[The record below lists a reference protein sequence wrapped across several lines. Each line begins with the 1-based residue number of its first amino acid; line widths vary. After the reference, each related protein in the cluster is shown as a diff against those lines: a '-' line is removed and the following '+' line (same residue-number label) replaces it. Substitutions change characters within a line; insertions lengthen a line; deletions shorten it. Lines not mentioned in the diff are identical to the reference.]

1 MKFYILGLSILMM
14 TISAKTKP
22 LMIAHAG
29 GGFDGVAYTNSI
41 DALHGSYQGGF
52 RYMEIDFSWTSDGQ
66 LVCLHDWDKTF
77 KKVFGYK
84 TKQPLALAEFKQQVE
99 EHPDFRPCTLTSL
112 AVWLSNK
119 PEVKIITDIKYDN
132 LKGIRLILEQHP
144 ELKNHL
150 IPQFYQ
156 PEEYQ
161 VLRDLGFKDL
171 IWILYQYKGSKKS
184 VVELSQNMELLA
196 VSMRSRQAKSR
207 TLQKLLK
214 HHRIFVYTINKRSQ
228 LEKMVE
234 KYRVTGFYT
243 DFLGLVSQT

>member
-1 MKFYILGLSILMM
+1 MM
-14 TISAKTKP
+14 TTINTCTEP

-29 GGFDGVAYTNSI
+29 GGFDGIAYTNSI
-41 DALHGSYQGGF
+41 DALYGSYQDGF
-52 RYMEIDFSWTSDGQ
+52 RYMEIDFSWTSDRQ

-119 PEVKIITDIKYDN
+119 PEVKIITDIKYEN
-132 LKGIRLILEQHP
+132 LKGIQLILEQHP
-144 ELKNHL
+144 EIKKQL

-161 VLRDLGFKDL
+161 VLLDLGFKDL
-171 IWILYQYKGSKKS
+171 IWILYQYNGSKKS

-196 VSMRSRQAKSR
+196 VSMRSRQAKSQ

-214 HHRIFVYTINKRSQ
+214 HHRIFVYTINSERNKAKLIHQYQVS
-228 LEKMVE
+228 
-234 KYRVTGFYT
+234 GIYT
-243 DFLGLVSQT
+243 DFLPFDHE